1 MLMTYENLERLLNIW
16 DKPDL
21 SALTRLLVAR
31 RMARQY
37 QLGWEADRTSADR
50 KIKEARKGLPFTR
63 ARLEQAKEFR
73 KTSSGYHEK
82 AQATLG
88 AWLLQAERWIEREI
102 GVDRICDALGVNPVH
117 RAAIQGGKPGQML
130 NHIAFVE
137 GLEDSSSAFSGRRE
151 ADLKDGPLFNCIIAE
166 MLRFA
171 EDNPEAL
178 PDPFAPGG
186 PFYGVPRQ
194 EMAPNGTVQIR
205 RPALTVHSQDGSIRT
220 VERKPEAY
228 SVVAK
233 DGGGRHG

>member
-166 MLRFA
+166 MLRFV
-171 EDNPEAL
+171 EENPEAL

-186 PFYGVPRQ
+186 PLYGVPQTVIR
-194 EMAPNGTVQIR
+194 NDGTIETR
-205 RPALTVHSQDGSIRT
+205 RAALTLHCRDGSMRVI
-220 VERKPEAY
+220 ERKPE
-228 SVVAK
+228 V
-233 DGGGRHG
+233 GRE